1 MKCLYELCFRILHL
15 KCLILIKLITI
26 LFAIICANSFRI
38 FSSLIVE
45 ITLLGH
51 LKEEL
56 SKTAKDAADTLSES
70 GSKIGKT
77 SAFRTISETA
87 QAVQKEIDTSSF
99 GGRVYRAPTQLR
111 RRVEV
116 SLNKTKVTP
125 NEEATGMELHKDS
138 R

>member
-1 MKCLYELCFRILHL
+1 MFERTLLSNSAFKMLDLNKINHYSFRYHLCEQFSYF
-15 KCLILIKLITI
+15 LI
-26 LFAIICANSFRI
+26 ANSRNYFA
-38 FSSLIVE
+38 
-45 ITLLGH
+45 LGH